1 MTPGHDPDHNVVKH
15 LEMIQGV
22 INRLARNSF
31 LIKGWSLT
39 LLAAAL
45 VLAFRSE
52 GALLSYF
59 WLFAF
64 ISAGFWML
72 DSYFLQL
79 ERKFRGIYDDVRKR
93 KTTDFAMDL
102 NAQKDK
108 AGCRWHN
115 AALSFSLLLFY
126 LIQVVFTVVLSC
138 LFESKLHLSGI

>member
-1 MTPGHDPDHNVVKH
+1 MTPDHNVVKH

-22 INRLARNSF
+22 INRQARNSF

-45 VLAFRSE
+45 VLAFRSN
-52 GALLSYF
+52 GALLPFF

-64 ISAGFWML
+64 ISAGFWAL

-102 NAQKDK
+102 NAQKGK
-108 AGCRWHN
+108 AGCKWHN
-115 AALSFSLLLFY
+115 AAFSFSLLLFY

-138 LFESKLHLSGI
+138 LFTYKLHLSST